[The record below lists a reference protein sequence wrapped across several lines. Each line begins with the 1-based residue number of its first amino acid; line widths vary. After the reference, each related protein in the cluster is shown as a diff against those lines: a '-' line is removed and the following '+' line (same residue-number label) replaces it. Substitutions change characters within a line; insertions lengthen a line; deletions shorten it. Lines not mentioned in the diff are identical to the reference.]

1 MVAPRGSSTASVPS
15 LAPSHGRAVGIDI
28 VRFLGICAIVV
39 GHVSSTPWVAK
50 ATFTWHVPVFFFLT
64 GVLWSPGATVR
75 QDVVKR
81 VVSLGRPYLAWLLAI
96 SVLAT
101 LYEALQGDHHF
112 IVQRARSIVLGGS
125 YLTTPYTAFWF
136 FSCLFF
142 ACVLWRLGEFLRI
155 PLWAMAVVALSL
167 ALLGPQLARPPLSA
181 GTAVAATV
189 FIAAGRAYRLAP
201 NWLKSWPIG
210 LTALTVAVIAVMTGL
225 DPPVGPEERALR
237 HTGYRRHV
245 RLSDLCRTTR
255 LRELRRCPDGQARSQ
270 TERGGGDMWHR
281 RHLGPRLSSLCPARR
296 QRHGKVCLGWRC
308 LRYFHC
314 GRSSRANAVAFSPP
328 GSALGAPPRS

>member
-112 IVQRARSIVLGGS
+112 IVQRARLIVLGGS

-210 LTALTVAVIAVMTGL
+210 LTALTVAVIAG
-225 DPPVGPEERALR
+225 VG
-237 HTGYRRHV
+237 G
-245 RLSDLCRTTR
+245 
-255 LRELRRCPDGQARSQ
+255 
-270 TERGGGDMWHR
+270 
-281 RHLGPRLSSLCPARR
+281 
-296 QRHGKVCLGWRC
+296 
-308 LRYFHC
+308 C
-314 GRSSRANAVAFSPP
+314 G
-328 GSALGAPPRS
+328 PPRGA

>member
-1 MVAPRGSSTASVPS
+1 MAPRGGSTASVPS

-28 VRFLGICAIVV
+28 GRFLAICAIAV

-50 ATFTWHVPVFFFLT
+50 ATFTWHVPVFFFMA
-64 GVLWSPGATVR
+64 GVLLSSGATVR
-75 QDVVKR
+75 QDVLKR
-81 VVSLGRPYLAWLLAI
+81 VVSLGRPYLAWLLVI

-125 YLTTPYTAFWF
+125 YLTAPYTAFWF

-142 ACVLWRLGEFLRI
+142 ACVPWRLGEFLRI

-189 FIAAGRAYRLAP
+189 FIAAGSAYRLAP

-210 LTALTVAVIAVMTGL
+210 LTALTVAGIAVMTGL
-225 DPPVGPEERALR
+225 DPWL
-237 HTGYRRHV
+237 
-245 RLSDLCRTTR
+245 DLKS
-255 LRELRRCPDGQARSQ
+255 GHAA
-270 TERGGGDMWHR
+270 
-281 RHLGPRLSSLCPARR
+281 ARR
-296 QRHGKVCLGWRC
+296 LPASC
-308 LRYFHC
+308 
-314 GRSSRANAVAFSPP
+314 SPD
-328 GSALGAPPRS
+328 